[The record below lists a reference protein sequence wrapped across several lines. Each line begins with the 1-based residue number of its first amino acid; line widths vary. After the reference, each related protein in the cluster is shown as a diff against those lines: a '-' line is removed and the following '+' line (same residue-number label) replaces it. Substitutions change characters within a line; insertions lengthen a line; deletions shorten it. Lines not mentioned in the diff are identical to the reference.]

1 METNKTR
8 KSLKE
13 LANMDDEE
21 VQAYLLELALELS
34 EAALNAGKPKAS
46 ALMTLAAS
54 NLRTGKGAA

>member
-1 METNKTR
+1 MNKTR
-8 KSLKE
+8 KSHIE

-54 NLRTGKGAA
+54 NLRAGKGAA